1 MIISVTSVPK
11 ITLCGSDGLV
21 EVMVRKKEMSS
32 SRAIKSLVMDRL
44 VKQTDV
50 SSGASVR
57 LDGISD
63 GK

>member
-1 MIISVTSVPK
+1 MIISVTAVSK

-21 EVMVRKKEMSS
+21 AVMVRKKEMSS

-50 SSGASVR
+50 SSGDSVK